1 MTSKAVVFLNI
12 GFIVVSKFTLYILV
26 RESFFRMNFLYIE
39 PYKIAKVKSYNQFL
53 SE

>member
-12 GFIVVSKFTLYILV
+12 GFIVSKFMLYILV